1 MSKGSPVMP
10 TLAESLLKDNL
21 KKGRATQVDV
31 ACQAEMGSVQNRRPH
46 IPNILVGFQNKDLK
60 GKLFSVTVTSCCNTQ
75 TLQGFENAYRTR
87 DGTRQHTGQSEI
99 IADINDPQLLVS
111 KYPHREWPLEEIVGE
126 PKNTEGRQIS
136 QGIRN
141 SAVQFVELQVDLDQ
155 GANGGQRSADRSIEV
170 GVSEPENLEP
180 RSGVGQSIAPCRAIA
195 GQVNIAQ
202 IERSQV
208 AEVGEQRSDVWLD
221 DGPPP
226 CAEREEVIVV
236 CFNEID
242 PV

>member
-1 MSKGSPVMP
+1 M
-10 TLAESLLKDNL
+10 
-21 KKGRATQVDV
+21 
-31 ACQAEMGSVQNRRPH
+31 
-46 IPNILVGFQNKDLK
+46 
-60 GKLFSVTVTSCCNTQ
+60 
-75 TLQGFENAYRTR
+75 
-87 DGTRQHTGQSEI
+87 
-99 IADINDPQLLVS
+99 
-111 KYPHREWPLEEIVGE
+111 EEIVGE

-170 GVSEPENLEP
+170 GVPQPENLEP
-180 RSGVGQSIAPCRAIA
+180 RSGASEAIAPCRAIA